1 MADRTPIIRGE
12 LIDAKFILE
21 KAGVGE
27 KMKVADLGCGAAG
40 YFVIPAAKLVGPQG
54 ISYAID
60 IQKSAL
66 DGVKT
71 KAKLEGITNI
81 ELIWSNLEIV
91 GAAKIPDGS
100 LDAALIINTL
110 FQSKKKGEI
119 LREALRLLKVGGM
132 LLIAEWKRA
141 GTPFGPALAERVDP
155 EEIKKLTL
163 SLGFKLKEEFE
174 AGPYH
179 YGFIFKR
186 EV

>member
-1 MADRTPIIRGE
+1 MVDRIPITRGE

-54 ISYAID
+54 IVYAID

-66 DGVKT
+66 EGVRS
-71 KAKLEGITNI
+71 KAKLEGITNL
-81 ELIWSNLEIV
+81 EFVWSNLEIV

-100 LDAALIINTL
+100 LDVALLINTL
-110 FQSKKKGEI
+110 FQSKKRGEI
-119 LREALRLLKVGGM
+119 LREALRLLKVGGT
-132 LLIAEWKRA
+132 LLVADWKKV
-141 GTPFGPALAERVDP
+141 GTPFGPPLSERVEP
-155 EEIKKLTL
+155 GEIKKIAL
-163 SLGFKLKEEFE
+163 SLGFKLIEEFE

-179 YGFIFKR
+179 FGFIFRR